1 MDGGP
6 GGAETAEEM
15 QGILAQIRDKAERY
29 LHLCTASMILNREIE
44 RYRQKNQGPILER
57 ANKLFSELTLG
68 SFTGLKT
75 SYDDHDNPV
84 LLGVRPSGQEISVA
98 GMSEGTCDQLYL
110 SLRLAGLEK
119 HLEEAEPMPF
129 IIDDILI
136 NFDDDRALAT
146 LKVLAD
152 LSHKTQ
158 IIFFTHHSHILDLAQ
173 KMVSEK
179 MADAQSLQVHYL

>member
-1 MDGGP
+1 
-6 GGAETAEEM
+6 
-15 QGILAQIRDKAERY
+15 
-29 LHLCTASMILNREIE
+29 
-44 RYRQKNQGPILER
+44 
-57 ANKLFSELTLG
+57 
-68 SFTGLKT
+68 
-75 SYDDHDNPV
+75 
-84 LLGVRPSGQEISVA
+84 
-98 GMSEGTCDQLYL
+98 
-110 SLRLAGLEK
+110 
-119 HLEEAEPMPF
+119 MPF

-179 MADAQSLQVHYL
+179 MVDAQSLQVHYL